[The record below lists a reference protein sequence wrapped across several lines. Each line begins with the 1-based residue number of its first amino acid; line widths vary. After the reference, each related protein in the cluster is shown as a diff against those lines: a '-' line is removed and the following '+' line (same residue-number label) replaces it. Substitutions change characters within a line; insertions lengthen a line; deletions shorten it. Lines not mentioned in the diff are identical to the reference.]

1 MGNQCFGF
9 RTRLLQ
15 RLRPLPALLV
25 VRGAPPQGQG
35 KDYHVAVLGAAGLAK
50 GALVRRWVRGG
61 FQDACL
67 PGAEGAGGAE
77 GAEGGARGAQA
88 ADPPRAPRAPRA
100 RRALLRRLAAGAPA
114 FPPAC
119 AASEKQILE
128 ELQPF
133 YELLC
138 KVKGKNVRQYPIVLV
153 LGSRGEQGRWELTI
167 REGVACVEWDCA
179 FLETSAAMGVGV
191 QELLHA
197 LRRHERRP
205 GPAAPPAP
213 PARRG
218 ARLAKAAEKLL
229 GHCLVL

>member
-1 MGNQCFGF
+1 MGNQCFGL

-67 PGAEGAGGAE
+67 PGAAE
-77 GAEGGARGAQA
+77 GADDGADEGADDGADDGADEGADDGARGAQ
-88 ADPPRAPRAPRA
+88 
-100 RRALLRRLAAGAPA
+100 
-114 FPPAC
+114 
-119 AASEKQILE
+119 KQVLE

-153 LGSRGEQGRWELTI
+153 LGRRGEQGRWELTI

-205 GPAAPPAP
+205 GPAAAP

-218 ARLAKAAEKLL
+218 SRLARAAEKLL